1 MRLTYR
7 TSFQVSITASLIL
20 TASSSNCRAQATPQ
34 PSPRL
39 AADRASWQE
48 SISRT
53 PLPKHGC
60 FHASYPSIEWTEVTC
75 VAAPSVTHGPTAAP
89 LPSTRANE
97 RAKPKTV
104 SGNLDFSATVPPGGG
119 AIDVASGAFPL
130 VSGVAGEK
138 DSSFGLGAF
147 TLQLNANKVPASICG
162 ANPQCWG
169 WEQFIFANYPGHQ
182 LQSGL
187 FIQYWLL
194 YLGEGPVPWSCP
206 DASWAPVSPN
216 PPYSLGGCVKN
227 SQMIPFGPVE
237 ITDLP
242 NLLLSGYSTN
252 STDTAQLL
260 NYGNQIALA
269 IGADSLLDLS
279 QYWNTVEFNIFGG
292 GDGSNAVFPSS
303 GSTLAVEIGLH
314 APSFPT
320 CIVDGYT
327 GESTNLTVVPYL
339 NPAFCLTFDIGLQ
352 TGTTAQIEF
361 MESNVTAPTYPIPTA
376 DAASSRNTT
385 SAQLNGSVDTSGSPM
400 LVWFQYSTT
409 SEALDCISQPLT
421 PQQPVDIPANA
432 SYYFN
437 SVASQL
443 SSDTT
448 YYYVA
453 CALNGAG
460 LASSSPMNF
469 TTFTQQSV
477 NATITAV
484 VNGASFV
491 GGGVVPGEIAT
502 AFGTNLTSS
511 TGINLTSGLPLPATF
526 LNDTLMVNNT
536 PVALFAVDNVNG
548 QQQINFQVPWE
559 VASGPN
565 ASFAIANNSTT
576 SASISLPVLAAQPGI
591 FNYSVGENTFGS
603 ILHANFQLANTANPA
618 MPGETVLIYCTGL
631 GAVDSPPTDGEP
643 GDGQSTMATP
653 TVTIGGTNATV
664 SFSGLAP
671 DFVGLYQV
679 NVEVP
684 KGLATGNQ
692 PVVIAQAGAS
702 SNSVLLPVQ

>member
-1 MRLTYR
+1 MASFITTGP
-7 TSFQVSITASLIL
+7 TSPPSLNGPSASAVTSSTVTLNDTVNPNGPDTQAWFEYSTSTPTCSLPTATQAQDVGAGTAYVPFSANITGL
-20 TASSSNCRAQATPQ
+20 SSNTTYNFIAC
-34 PSPRL
+34 
-39 AADRASWQE
+39 ASNA
-48 SISRT
+48 
-53 PLPKHGC
+53 GG
-60 FHASYPSIEWTEVTC
+60 V
-75 VAAPSVTHGPTAAP
+75 VA
-89 LPSTRANE
+89 
-97 RAKPKTV
+97 
-104 SGNLDFSATVPPGGG
+104 SAT
-119 AIDVASGAFPL
+119 
-130 VSGVAGEK
+130 
-138 DSSFGLGAF
+138 
-147 TLQLNANKVPASICG
+147 
-162 ANPQCWG
+162 
-169 WEQFIFANYPGHQ
+169 
-182 LQSGL
+182 
-187 FIQYWLL
+187 
-194 YLGEGPVPWSCP
+194 
-206 DASWAPVSPN
+206 
-216 PPYSLGGCVKN
+216 
-227 SQMIPFGPVE
+227 
-237 ITDLP
+237 
-242 NLLLSGYSTN
+242 
-252 STDTAQLL
+252 
-260 NYGNQIALA
+260 
-269 IGADSLLDLS
+269 
-279 QYWNTVEFNIFGG
+279 
-292 GDGSNAVFPSS
+292 
-303 GSTLAVEIGLH
+303 
-314 APSFPT
+314 
-320 CIVDGYT
+320 
-327 GESTNLTVVPYL
+327 
-339 NPAFCLTFDIGLQ
+339 
-352 TGTTAQIEF
+352 GT
-361 MESNVTAPTYPIPTA
+361 
-376 DAASSRNTT
+376 
-385 SAQLNGSVDTSGSPM
+385 
-400 LVWFQYSTT
+400 
-409 SEALDCISQPLT
+409 
-421 PQQPVDIPANA
+421 
-432 SYYFN
+432 
-437 SVASQL
+437 
-443 SSDTT
+443 
-448 YYYVA
+448 
-453 CALNGAG
+453 
-460 LASSSPMNF
+460 F

-643 GDGQSTMATP
+643 GEGQSTMATP